1 MDRQD
6 ILDGIARLEP
16 WFHRIDL
23 GSGIVTKTKTSSG
36 EPADHPLGTWAIV
49 KDCLPSDL
57 TGKSVLDVGCN
68 AGFYA
73 FEAKKR
79 HAGRVLGVDSS
90 RHHALQGRFVN
101 RVLGLD
107 VEFQRMSLYDLEPA
121 ELGQF
126 DVTLALGLIYHC
138 KHIVLALERLFLMTR
153 ELLVLESAILPPE
166 STPEPI
172 VFPFGDAPRTL
183 LPLAWVVNDP
193 DAVEAAQNWFLPSP
207 ECLGSM
213 LESVGFDEVE
223 IMSVTGDRTVI
234 TAHKQAPY
242 LTSTV
247 PKGLQAAIT
256 LEQHPDTVPSGAD
269 VTFMIG
275 VENRGTTLW
284 LSGREDG
291 ETRGLV
297 DAGAHLL
304 NEEEEVLEWDFARQ
318 RLPRDLRP
326 GERATLGIALC
337 APVDPGRYLIEF
349 DLVTEAVAWFENLGS
364 PTLTVP
370 LVVE

>member
-6 ILDGIARLEP
+6 ILNGIARLEP

-49 KDCLPSDL
+49 RECLPADL

-68 AGFYA
+68 AGFYS
-73 FEAKKR
+73 FEANRR

-90 RHHALQGRFVN
+90 RHHVLQGRFVN
-101 RVLGLD
+101 RVLGLG
-107 VEFQRMSLYDLEPA
+107 VEFRRQSLYDLDPA

-138 KHIVLALERLFLMTR
+138 RHIVLALERLFLMTR

-166 STPEPI
+166 KTPEPM

-207 ECLGSM
+207 ECLGAM
-213 LESVGFDEVE
+213 LESVGFDKVE
-223 IMSVTGDRTVI
+223 IMSVTGDRTVL

-256 LEQHPDTVPSGAD
+256 LEQHPDTAQGRANLI
-269 VTFMIG
+269 FMIT
-275 VENRGTTLW
+275 VQNRGATVW
-284 LSGREDG
+284 LSARGDG

-297 DAGAHLL
+297 DVGAHLL
-304 NEEEEVLEWDFARQ
+304 SEDEEVLEWDYARQ
-318 RLPRDLRP
+318 RLPRDMRP
-326 GERATLGIALC
+326 GESATLAITLC
-337 APVDPGRYLIEF
+337 APANPGRYLIEF
-349 DLVTEAVAWFENLGS
+349 DLVTERVAWFEDLGS